1 MAYVDFIRH
10 DGGIE
15 KYSFRTLQ
23 EALEYI
29 AYFDESDKEIYRNIV
44 VYDGKEKYTTKW

>member
-10 DGGIE
+10 DGEIE
-15 KYSFRTLQ
+15 KYSFRSLP

-29 AYFDESDKEIYRNIV
+29 AYFDESDRDIYRNIA
-44 VYDGKEKYTTKW
+44 VYDGDKLYTTKW

>member
-1 MAYVDFIRH
+1 MAYVDFIKH
-10 DGGIE
+10 DGETE

-29 AYFDESDKEIYRNIV
+29 SYFDESDREIYRNIV
-44 VYDGKEKYTTKW
+44 VYDGNIVYTTKW